1 MSWFW
6 LVLIFVNIFWLVSLT
21 VLLIYL
27 SKQKSKIISAVNLP
41 VFGWSL
47 VRFNPFS
54 EVGGHHSFV
63 LTLLDMHKNGVVLT
77 GLHGRGLTRFYT
89 KPVSG
94 GLPDQPLSDEETK
107 GLKEALQKL
116 K

>member
-6 LVLIFVNIFWLVSLT
+6 IGLIFINAVWLVTLT
-21 VLLIYL
+21 VFVILVAKN
-27 SKQKSKIISAVNLP
+27 KQKVSIPDNLP

-47 VRFNPFS
+47 IRFNPFS

-89 KPVSG
+89 KPVSNG
-94 GLPDQPLSDEETK
+94 MPDQPLSDEETK
-107 GLKEALQKL
+107 GLKEALLKL

>member
-6 LVLIFVNIFWLVSLT
+6 LALLFINSSWLVILT
-21 VLLIYL
+21 ILLVVVL
-27 SKQKSKIISAVNLP
+27 KQKKQVINNNIGIKFS
-41 VFGWSL
+41 WSL
-47 VRFNPFS
+47 IRFNPFS

-89 KPVSG
+89 KLVAN
-94 GLPDQPLSDEETK
+94 GLPDQPLSDEEVK

>member
-1 MSWFW
+1 MSWLWIGLIFINAVW
-6 LVLIFVNIFWLVSLT
+6 LVALT
-21 VLLIYL
+21 VFVILVARRKQLI
-27 SKQKSKIISAVNLP
+27 SDTHNLP

-47 VRFNPFS
+47 IRFNPFS

-89 KPVSG
+89 KLITH
-94 GLPDQPLSDEETK
+94 GLPDQPMSDEETK
-107 GLKEALQKL
+107 GLKEALLKL